1 MEDCSICLEKICK
14 DDSQENSEVILDC
27 SHKYHLDCIYINIT
41 KGVTPKKCPLCR
53 EIINPNKII
62 FNLDK
67 NNNTEQKK
75 KEHIINVLN
84 NYSTID
90 ICGNR
95 LNIIPYPFRFARSPI
110 NNDIFWR
117 NLSDFSIDVWDNL

>member
-1 MEDCSICLEKICK
+1 MGDCSICLEKICNNI
-14 DDSQENSEVILDC
+14 SQENPEVILGC
-27 SHKYHLDCIYINIT
+27 FHKFHLNCIHINIT
-41 KGVTPKKCPLCR
+41 KGVTPRKCPLCR
-53 EIINPNKII
+53 KNINPNDIL

-75 KEHIINVLN
+75 KKHIINILN

-117 NLSDFSIDVWDNL
+117 NLSDFSVDVWDNL